1 MMFFISTVCLL
12 PFGLIGAVN
21 PLITFSAYVVLGGMY
36 LLVVPLL
43 LFYWMNNRW
52 NVMGKFERLFVYGLV
67 FLFFPG
73 LVLFAP
79 FLNLRMN
86 GNEESKPLTRAKV
99 FQIGLIVFV
108 LGGLGY
114 EVFQLFGFESI
125 PAGIATQL
133 ILILI
138 IFAWTASYL
147 FRVFTGNMT
156 FMEQRKRYREAY
168 EKLTDKKIR
177 EKFEA
182 MTEEEK
188 IELLKTFE
196 EKNIEQT

>member
-1 MMFFISTVCLL
+1 
-12 PFGLIGAVN
+12 
-21 PLITFSAYVVLGGMY
+21 
-36 LLVVPLL
+36 
-43 LFYWMNNRW
+43 
-52 NVMGKFERLFVYGLV
+52 MGKIERLFLYGLV

-86 GNEESKPLTRAKV
+86 GQEESWILTRAKV
-99 FQIGLIVFV
+99 FQIGLIVFL
-108 LGGLGY
+108 LGGLEY
-114 EVFQLFGFESI
+114 EAFQLIGLESVS
-125 PAGIATQL
+125 AGIAAQS

-138 IFAWTASYL
+138 IFAWTGSYL
-147 FRVFTGNMT
+147 FRVFSGNMT

-168 EKLTDKKIR
+168 EKLTDEKIK

-188 IELLKTFE
+188 IKLLKTVE
-196 EKNIEQT
+196 EESNEKI